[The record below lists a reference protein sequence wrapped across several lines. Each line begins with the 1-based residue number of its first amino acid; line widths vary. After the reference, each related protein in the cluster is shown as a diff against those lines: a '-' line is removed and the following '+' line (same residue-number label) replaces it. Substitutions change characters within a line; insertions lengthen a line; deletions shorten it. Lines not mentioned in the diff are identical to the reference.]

1 MSRPGG
7 ALLRLLGADPETFRP
22 LYRVQKLLLSRRA
35 RILQGRR
42 RSLRFSPFGLLGLYA
57 SIYGMMFVVFLL
69 STMRTPLL
77 GAALCVTLGC
87 GFLLLLV
94 VTDYF
99 DVLVSPREILILA
112 AHPHDDRSYLLAKIA
127 AILRILSIL
136 GLLLFVPPG
145 IAAGFLWRSWL
156 ASAAF
161 LAGAAGAAFATVLCG
176 LLFGVLLLR
185 TGGKGAIDRLM
196 PWFQGLFQ
204 IGYLF
209 MVGGRRLVDLI
220 ALPPAALSTLSWVLP
235 AFWFLA
241 PLELAGRGLSP
252 APLVRLGLAAG
263 TLALLLFGAVRWLG
277 PGLSERLLEPPVRS
291 ARRPARRRALRG
303 GGSERARLLAI
314 LRVHLRSDWRTRSEL
329 LLVPIMGAFLILF
342 YFRGAFGGRGP
353 SGLSAFFYCWMLALS
368 ADVMTRG
375 SRPEGLWW
383 VLTAPIDRARF
394 SLATVTLGRAFHLAP
409 LFAAI
414 AIVEI
419 RAGGSW
425 AYRLALLAELLVLG
439 DLLIVLGK
447 GIFPDFPFSRPRAEG
462 GAAGSRTALTLVGG
476 LVGGVAT
483 GLVLLCEWLG
493 IPGLLAGAAALAL
506 LHVPASLWAR
516 RRAADAAEG
525 IELAAG

>member
-1 MSRPGG
+1 VSRTGE
-7 ALLRLLGADPETFRP
+7 ALLRLLGAEPGTFRP

-42 RSLRFSPFGLLGLYA
+42 RSLRISPFGLLCLYA
-57 SIYGMMFVVFLL
+57 NIYGIMFVVFLL
-69 STMRTPLL
+69 ATIRSPLL
-77 GAALCVTLGC
+77 GAALSVTLGC
-87 GFLLLLV
+87 AFLLLLV

-99 DVLVSPREILILA
+99 DVLVSPREVLVLA

-136 GLLLFVPPG
+136 GLFLFVPPG
-145 IAAGFLWRSWL
+145 IAAGLLWRSWL
-156 ASAAF
+156 AAAVF

-185 TGGKGAIDRLM
+185 TGGKGAIERLM

-204 IGYLF
+204 VGYLF
-209 MVGGRRLVDLI
+209 MIGGRRLVDMT
-220 ALPPAALSTLSWVLP
+220 ALSPAALSTLSWVLP

-241 PLELAGRGLSP
+241 PLEMTGRGFAP

-263 TLALLLFGAVRWLG
+263 TLAFLLFGAVRWLG
-277 PGLSERLLEPPVRS
+277 PGLSERLLEPPARA
-291 ARRPARRRALRG
+291 ARRPARRRSLSG

-314 LRVHLRSDWRTRSEL
+314 LRVHLRSDWRTRSEF
-329 LLVPIMGAFLILF
+329 LLVPLMGVFLILF
-342 YFRGAFGGRGP
+342 YLHGALGGRGS
-353 SGLSAFFYCWMLALS
+353 SGMSAFFYCWMLVLSSDAL
-368 ADVMTRG
+368 TRG

-383 VLTAPIDRARF
+383 ILTAPIDRSRF
-394 SLATVTLGRAFHLAP
+394 SLATVSLGRAFHLAP

-425 AYRLALLAELLVLG
+425 PYRLALLAELLALG

-447 GIFPDFPFSRPRAEG
+447 GIFPDFPFSRPRGEG
-462 GAAGSRTALTLVGG
+462 GGAGSRTALTLVGG
-476 LVGGVAT
+476 LVSGAAAGLLFLSEWLEITGVA
-483 GLVLLCEWLG
+483 
-493 IPGLLAGAAALAL
+493 AGAALFAL

-516 RRAADAAEG
+516 RRAAAAAAEL
-525 IELAAG
+525 ELAAG

>member
-7 ALLRLLGADPETFRP
+7 VLLRLLGADPETFRP
-22 LYRVQKLLLSRRA
+22 LYRVQKLLLSRGA
-35 RILQGRR
+35 RIVQMRR
-42 RSLRFSPFGLLGLYA
+42 RSLRISPFGLLCLYA
-57 SIYGMMFVVFLL
+57 SVYGIMFVVFQL
-69 STMRTPLL
+69 STLRSPLL
-77 GAALCVTLGC
+77 GAALSVTVGC
-87 GFLLLLV
+87 AYLLLLV

-99 DVLVSPREILILA
+99 DVLVSPRDALVLG
-112 AHPHDDRSYLLAKIA
+112 AHPHDGRSYLLAKTA
-127 AILRILSIL
+127 AVVRVLSIL
-136 GLLLFVPPG
+136 GLFLFVPPG
-145 IAAGFLWRSWL
+145 VAAGFLWHSWL

-185 TGGKGAIDRLM
+185 TGGRAAVERLL

-209 MVGGRRLVDLI
+209 MIGGRHLLEMI

-241 PLELAGRGLSP
+241 PLELAGRGFAP

-263 TLALLLFGAVRWLG
+263 SLALLLFGAVRWLG
-277 PGLSERLLEPPVRS
+277 PGLSERLLEPPVRA
-291 ARRPARRRALRG
+291 ARRPARHRSLRG
-303 GGSERARLLAI
+303 GGSERARLFAI
-314 LRVHLRSDWRTRSEL
+314 LRVHLRSDWRTRSEF
-329 LLVPIMGAFLILF
+329 LLVPLMGAFFILF
-342 YFRGAFGGRGP
+342 YLRGAFAGRSS
-353 SGLSAFFYCWMLALS
+353 SGLSAFFYCWMLVLS
-368 ADVMTRG
+368 SDVLTRG

-383 VLTAPIDRARF
+383 VLTAPIDRTRF
-394 SLATVTLGRAFHLAP
+394 SLATVSLGRAFHLAP

-462 GAAGSRTALTLVGG
+462 GAAGSRTALTLVGS
-476 LVGGVAT
+476 LVSGVAT
-483 GLVLLCEWLG
+483 ALVLLCEWLG
-493 IPGLLAGAAALAL
+493 IPGLLAGAAGLAL

-516 RRAADAAEG
+516 RRAAGAAEG
-525 IELAAG
+525 TELAAG